1 MVEITGSVL
10 KRANDKRM
18 SGVGFNSEFPAI
30 EPQENIADKERCTFV
45 SVHKSMIA
53 DQGLK
58 QRGRHVCQIC
68 VVPCLWSKQGGFQQA
83 HISQAQGA
91 AKFFN

>member
-1 MVEITGSVL
+1 MLLNPGKQMVEITVTIL

-18 SGVGFNSEFPAI
+18 SRFGFNSKFPAI
-30 EPQENIADKERCTFV
+30 DSQEYIADKERCPFV

-58 QRGRHVCQIC
+58 QRG
-68 VVPCLWSKQGGFQQA
+68 
-83 HISQAQGA
+83 
-91 AKFFN
+91 